1 MEGLEVRMLNF
12 YKNKK
17 VFITGHTGFK
27 GSWLSKILTM
37 AGSEVTGFSQLPN
50 TKPSLFNILDI
61 DERIDSIIGDV
72 RDLEGLKAA
81 VYKCK
86 PDMVFHLAAQP
97 LVRES
102 YKNPVYTYE
111 TNVMG
116 TVNLFEAIRN
126 CESIRS
132 VVNITTD
139 KVYENNEW
147 DWGYR
152 EIDNLNGFD
161 PYSNSKSC
169 SELVTSSYKNSLFK
183 DKLNIAISTA
193 RAGNV
198 IGGGDFSEDRII
210 PDCVR
215 AAINKEEINV
225 RNPNSIRPYQHVFE
239 ALLGYLLIAEKQYE
253 DKSFEGS
260 YNIGPNE
267 DGCVTTANLVD
278 MFCNSWGGTTWIN
291 KPEANS
297 SHEANFLKL
306 DCSKIINKIGWRP
319 RISISEAI
327 DLTVEWTKFYYAND
341 NINYFT
347 EKQISKYFTS

>member
-1 MEGLEVRMLNF
+1 MMLDF
-12 YKNKK
+12 YKDKK
-17 VFITGHTGFK
+17 IFITGNTGFK

-37 AGSEVTGFSQLPN
+37 AGANVTGFSLLPS
-50 TKPSLFNILDI
+50 TDLSLFNILNI
-61 DERIDSIIGDV
+61 EENVNSIIGDV
-72 RDLEGLKAA
+72 RNLERLKEAI
-81 VYKCK
+81 YNCK
-86 PDMVFHLAAQP
+86 PEIVFHLAAQP

-126 CESIRS
+126 CDSIHS
-132 VVNITTD
+132 VINITTD

-152 EIDNLNGFD
+152 ETDNLNGFD

-169 SELVTSSYKNSLFK
+169 SELITSSYRNSFFK
-183 DKLNIAISTA
+183 DKVDMSISTA

-215 AAINKEEINV
+215 AAIKKEDIAV

-239 ALLGYLLIAEKQYE
+239 ALSGYLLIAEKQYGNKFLE
-253 DKSFEGS
+253 CS

-267 DGCVTTANLVD
+267 EGCITTANLVD
-278 MFCNSWGGTTWIN
+278 MFCKSWGNATWIN
-291 KPEANS
+291 KLQTNS

-306 DCSKIINKIGWRP
+306 DCSRIKNKVGWKSKLG
-319 RISISEAI
+319 IQDTV
-327 DLTVEWTKFYYAND
+327 DLTVEWTKAYYESDEINKLSE
-341 NINYFT
+341 NQIKNYF
-347 EKQISKYFTS
+347 QYD